1 MLPLKGAQIQSLVW
15 ELRPHK
21 LYGAGKKKKK
31 KKTKSNTIKGTL
43 RNEDTCDYTK
53 KKKIWYRNTGEW
65 LNESFT

>member
-31 KKTKSNTIKGTL
+31 KTKSNTIKGTL
-43 RNEDTCDYTK
+43 RNEDRVQHRRKCQKLT
-53 KKKIWYRNTGEW
+53 IIV
-65 LNESFT
+65 